1 MYSPLFV
8 ITTLSSYLYLLLRV
22 CQATQLTHILNGRVK
37 ELVEDAEREKALK
50 DAMKVASKERVKIT
64 ATAEKK
70 AVAFEKAKALAEKR
84 LANLEAKVG
93 ETELKLAEAKI
104 MNTAQA
110 EELANLRA
118 ALEGCGSKWYNEGLA
133 DAEKSM
139 EPIINEARKMA
150 FKEGWFVALQAVKVP
165 KDSPLKDPN
174 QIPLP
179 SLPTAAQKTLV
190 VVDEEE
196 TISLRE
202 LVEQIDAHAEQID
215 LEATNNLN
223 AKDQHS
229 GNIQLP
235 PEAQYAPVD
244 AAQI

>member
-8 ITTLSSYLYLLLRV
+8 ITALSSYLYLLLLV

-37 ELVEDAEREKALK
+37 ELVEDAERERALN
-50 DAMKVASKERVKIT
+50 DVMEAASKERAKIA

-70 AVAFEKAKALAEKR
+70 AVVSEKAKALAEKR
-84 LANLEAKVG
+84 LADLEAKVG
-93 ETELKLAEAKI
+93 EIELKLAEAEI
-104 MNTAQA
+104 LNTTRA
-110 EELANLRA
+110 EELTNLRTA
-118 ALEGCGSKWYNEGLA
+118 SEGCGSKWYNEGFA
-133 DAEKSM
+133 DAENSV
-139 EPIINEARKMA
+139 EPVINEAQKLA
-150 FKEGWFVALQAVKVP
+150 FKEGWFAALQAVGVP

-179 SLPTAAQKTLV
+179 NLPAAAQKTPI

-202 LVEQIDAHAEQID
+202 LVEQIDAHVELID

-223 AKDQHS
+223 TKDQHN
-229 GNIQLP
+229 GNVQP
-235 PEAQYAPVD
+235 PPKAQYAPVD